1 MESRRYPFNSL
12 ARLSQTA
19 PDSSR
24 QGADVTTIASLD
36 SFCRELHHAVRG
48 ALRRPAYTLAAV
60 LTLGLGLGATTAIFS
75 VVNTVL
81 LKPLPYPHAN
91 RLVAISHSARN
102 AGNGRIDLVP
112 SMYLTYRKE
121 TKTLRNIGLYGNG
134 GQSVTG
140 IGEPE
145 QARALFVTHEVLLAL
160 GVQPALGRLF
170 SEADDTPP
178 IQGAD
183 PIIITHGYWQRKFG
197 GDANIIGRA
206 LTVDAR
212 PSQIVGVMPA
222 GFRFLNM
229 SPDAEII
236 LTIKTAPLG
245 AILGNGAF
253 AGQRAL
259 AELAPGATIEQANA
273 DIERMLPMWLDSW
286 PAAPGG
292 VDRVTIE
299 SWGLVPGVHALKGDV
314 IGNVG
319 NVLWLLMGTIGA
331 VLLIACAN
339 IANLMLVRADARR
352 PEIAIRAAL
361 GAPRARLVRELFVE
375 SIAIGAA
382 GGVLGLALAGAAL
395 ELLVALGP
403 TSLPRLQE
411 IALDPL
417 AVAFAV
423 GATLASSAFF
433 GSFPALKYTRRVDSL
448 GGGARG
454 ATAGRETH
462 RTRNA
467 LVVAQVALA
476 LALVVSSGLMIRTFE
491 ALRHVDPGFT
501 DPERIQVARIWAAP
515 IGRPDPKA
523 YTRLERDILE
533 KIQALP
539 GVTSAAFAFGVPME
553 GRFFSNPLFVEDRP
567 VVAGKAMPSRSI
579 KVVSPGWF
587 DTLGTRIVAGRD
599 ITWNDVDNGGKVAVL
614 SENLARELW
623 GSPQAAL
630 GKRVRDTQPTA
641 PGEWR
646 EVVGVVQDVHESN
659 LNEPAPA
666 IAYLPVLMDGYGG
679 QAVFGTPAIAYAIR
693 AERAGTASFVNEIK
707 QAVWSVNGNLP
718 VFLVRTLQ
726 DLYAGTLANAAFTL
740 VMLAIAGAM
749 ALGLGVVGIAGVMAY
764 VVSQRTREI
773 GIRVALG
780 AKPGRVER
788 MLLQQGLALAA
799 AGAGAGLLIAAGIA
813 RFMKSVLYGV
823 GPLDAAT
830 YAAALA
836 VILGAAAIASYL
848 PARRAAAISPTETLR
863 AE

>member
-1 MESRRYPFNSL
+1 M
-12 ARLSQTA
+12 
-19 PDSSR
+19 
-24 QGADVTTIASLD
+24 TTIASSLD
-36 SFCRELHHAVRG
+36 SLGRELRHAVRG

-60 LTLGLGLGATTAIFS
+60 LTLALGLGATTAIFS

-81 LKPLPYPHAN
+81 LKPLPYPNAE
-91 RLVAISHSARN
+91 RLVAISHVARN
-102 AGNGRIDLVP
+102 QGDGRIDVVS

-121 TKTLRNIGLYGNG
+121 SRTLRNIGLYGNG

-140 IGEPE
+140 VGEPE

-170 SEADDTPP
+170 TEADDTPP

-183 PIIITHGYWQRKFG
+183 PIIITYGYWQRKFG
-197 GDANIIGRA
+197 GDPDVIGRA
-206 LTVDAR
+206 MTVDAR
-212 PSQIVGVMPA
+212 PSQVVGVMPA
-222 GFRFLNM
+222 GFRFLDM
-229 SPDAEII
+229 APDAEII

-245 AILGNGAF
+245 AVLGNSAF
-253 AGQRAL
+253 AAQRAL

-273 DIERMLPMWLDSW
+273 DVARMLPIWLDSW
-286 PAAPGG
+286 PASPGG
-292 VDRVTIE
+292 VDRATIE

-314 IGNVG
+314 IGDVG
-319 NVLWLLMGTIGA
+319 KVLWLLMGTIGA

-361 GAPRARLVRELFVE
+361 GAPRVRLVRELFVE
-375 SIAIGAA
+375 SLVIGTA
-382 GGVLGLALAGAAL
+382 GGVLGLALARASLA
-395 ELLVALGP
+395 LLVALGP

-411 IALDPL
+411 IAIDPL
-417 AVAFAV
+417 VLAFAV
-423 GATLASSAFF
+423 GATLASSVFF

-462 RTRNA
+462 RTRST
-467 LVVAQVALA
+467 LVAAQVALA
-476 LALVVSSGLMIRTFE
+476 LALVVSSGLMIRTFA
-491 ALRHVDPGFT
+491 ALRDVDPGFAE
-501 DPERIQVARIWAAP
+501 PERIQVARIWAAP
-515 IGRPDPKA
+515 LGRPDPKD

-539 GVTSAAFAFGVPME
+539 GVTSAAFGFGVPME
-553 GRFFSNPLFVEDRP
+553 GRLFSSPLFAEDKP
-567 VVAGKAMPSRSI
+567 VVVGKAMPSRRI

-587 DTLGTRIVAGRD
+587 ATLGTRMVAGRD
-599 ITWNDVDNGGKVAVL
+599 ITWNDIDDGGKVAVL

-623 GSPQAAL
+623 SSPQAAL
-630 GKRVRDTQPTA
+630 GKRVRDTEPAA

-659 LNEPAPA
+659 LNEPAQA
-666 IAYLPVLMDGYGG
+666 IVYLPVLMDGYGG
-679 QAVFGTPAIAYAIR
+679 NAVFGTPAIAYAIR
-693 AERAGTASFVNEIK
+693 TERAGTAAFVNEVK

-780 AKPGRVER
+780 AQPGRVER
-788 MLLQQGLALAA
+788 MLLRQGLGMAAIGAA
-799 AGAGAGLLIAAGIA
+799 AGLVIAAGAA
-813 RFMKSVLYGV
+813 RFMRSVLYGV
-823 GPLDAAT
+823 GPLDLTT

-836 VILGAAAIASYL
+836 VILCAAAIAS
-848 PARRAAAISPTETLR
+848 
-863 AE
+863 